1 MTTFQ
6 PVKYQLNIKLVSD
19 NEDLINHYQQFTSH
33 HGGDSGVDLFSTE
46 LLNVKAFDVETVNFN
61 IQCEMIDLTD
71 NTFTSYYLYPR
82 SSLSK
87 TSFQLANSVGVIDA
101 GYRGNLMAK
110 VRCFP
115 DFNTNLEKFY
125 VKDEKDIYLRYKPE
139 FVNVGKLD
147 KGCWFQ
153 IVSPDMRPIR
163 VNLVTELSTTT
174 RGDGGFGSTTK

>member
-6 PVKYQLNIKLVSD
+6 SVKYQLNVKIVSD
-19 NEDLINHYQQFTSH
+19 NEEIINHYQQFSSH
-33 HGGDSGVDLFSTE
+33 HGGDSGVDLFSLDLE
-46 LLNVKAFDVETVNFN
+46 NVQQFNVGTVDFKV
-61 IQCEMIDLTD
+61 QCEMIDLTD

-87 TSFQLANSVGVIDA
+87 TSFQLANSVGIIDA

-115 DFNTNLEKFY
+115 DSNTRLEKLY
-125 VKDEKDIYLRYKPE
+125 QQHSKYDNMYDPG
-139 FVNVGKLD
+139 FVNVSSLK

-153 IVSPDMRPIR
+153 IVSPDMKPIK
-163 VNLVTELSTTT
+163 VNVVSELSTTT

>member
-46 LLNVKAFDVETVNFN
+46 LVNVKEFDVGTVNFN

-87 TSFQLANSVGVIDA
+87 TSFQLANSVGIIDA

-115 DFNTNLEKFY
+115 ASNT
-125 VKDEKDIYLRYKPE
+125 
-139 FVNVGKLD
+139 KLD

>member
-6 PVKYQLNIKLVSD
+6 SVKYQLNVKIVSD
-19 NEDLINHYQQFTSH
+19 NEELINHYQQFSSH
-33 HGGDSGVDLFSTE
+33 HGGDSGVDLFSLE
-46 LLNVKAFDVETVNFN
+46 LNNVQQFNVGTVDFGV
-61 IQCEMIDLTD
+61 QCEMVDLTD

-87 TSFQLANSVGVIDA
+87 TSFQLANSVGIIDA

-115 DFNTNLEKFY
+115 DSNTTV
-125 VKDEKDIYLRYKPE
+125 VKHYPNCDMYNPIS
-139 FVNVGKLD
+139 VNVGNLN

-153 IVSPDMRPIR
+153 IVSPDMKPIR
-163 VNLVTELSTTT
+163 VNVVTELSTTT